1 LRVFQGATQVPGTI
15 IPIIS
20 KREYDFSNGNA
31 NVTVVKVLDCSAW
44 TEGIVAV
51 RVHGKD
57 IGSGNIKVVAYTSAP
72 TSEDPAED
80 FISSSASATATI
92 DSSGTVP
99 QLVTSTL
106 SAGFGGFLRI
116 VVEGDA
122 GSGNT
127 RATLSADLVLKS

>member
-1 LRVFQGATQVPGTI
+1 MPGTI

-31 NVTVVKVLDCSAW
+31 DVIVVKSIDVSAW

-57 IGSGNIKVVAYTSAP
+57 IGSGNIKVVAYTTAP

-80 FISSSASATATI
+80 FVAGSAAATATV

-99 QLVTSTL
+99 QLVTATL